1 MDHFVKLDRL
11 PDGFTFPTDLEH
23 RFHFD
28 AERRLLSYRGYMS
41 KADFDRVC
49 ERTKDWPFRRVLEDL
64 FRQCVPEEA
73 PRPSAMPRLFSV
85 FARRVSPG

>member
-1 MDHFVKLDRL
+1 
-11 PDGFTFPTDLEH
+11 
-23 RFHFD
+23 
-28 AERRLLSYRGYMS
+28 MS